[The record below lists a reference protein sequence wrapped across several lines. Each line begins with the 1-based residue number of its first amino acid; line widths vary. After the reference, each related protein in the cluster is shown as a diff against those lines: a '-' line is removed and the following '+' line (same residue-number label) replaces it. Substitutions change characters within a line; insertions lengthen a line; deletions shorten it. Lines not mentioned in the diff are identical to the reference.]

1 MTPIAAA
8 AHGSTKPAAGVM
20 TTSPATKPVAAP
32 TSVGLPTRTRSTA
45 SHETSAAL
53 DAAAVFT
60 SASAATPSGAN
71 SEPALKPNHPNHRSV
86 APSATNGT
94 LWGR

>member
-1 MTPIAAA
+1 MTTA
-8 AHGSTKPAAGVM
+8 AHGSTKPAAGVI
-20 TTSPATKPVAAP
+20 TTRPATKPVAAP
-32 TSVGLPTRTRSTA
+32 TSVGLPARTRSM
-45 SHETSAAL
+45 SIQDTSAAP
-53 DAAAVFT
+53 DAATVFA